1 MSSQLTFSGHPY
13 PGILDPPEARG
24 KFFRKQLVFLFATL
38 LLKNFSQQQQ
48 SQTNGLL
55 TLVGA
60 LRPVFLGALEPLPA
74 GSGPVLAGLS
84 QPFPTSLLGTFQPN
98 NRSHFAARS
107 LLHFYPFFLFFL
119 PLAIFHFA
127 AYLLKKKKFE
137 QKSRK
142 HKKWQEILLY

>member
-107 LLHFYPFFLFFL
+107 LLHFYPFFFFL
-119 PLAIFHFA
+119 TTCHLSFCGIFI
-127 AYLLKKKKFE
+127 KKKKFE